1 MTTSPCSQWQ
11 AHETGSMLFV
21 LCTIYT
27 HVYKRE
33 KERHQ
38 IWEHIQIYIYI
49 YQIWEHIQIYIYIY
63 YIYIFVYA
71 LIFGVFLFS
80 FFLSFFLSL
89 FLSFYLSFF
98 LSFFLSFSFLLSLS
112 QYIMSTSRPIS
123 SHYPPTKPY
132 KTLSPFS
139 RDLRDADIEDEP
151 ENNSS
156 RGAWSQSFKKKFM
169 RAGSMKMMSRWAFL
183 GEGAFREVFFFFFS
197 MVFFVPMEWGS

>member
-27 HVYKRE
+27 HVY
-33 KERHQ
+33 
-38 IWEHIQIYIYI
+38 IYIYI
-49 YQIWEHIQIYIYIY
+49 CICSHIWC
-63 YIYIFVYA
+63 
-71 LIFGVFLFS
+71 
-80 FFLSFFLSL
+80 
-89 FLSFYLSFF
+89 LSFF
-98 LSFFLSFSFLLSLS
+98 LSFFLCFYLSIYLSFFFFFLLSLS

-183 GEGAFREVFFFFFS
+183 GEGAFREGLFFFS